1 MKYLFDHWDEIA
13 NALSK
18 PPLLLMDYD
27 GTLTPIVDKPELAV
41 LPEDMRELLKNLL
54 TYYPVA
60 IISGRALKDIK
71 KLVDVW
77 GIYYAGNHGFEIFG
91 PGMDLKKPEVEKL
104 KPVLWEICGE
114 LRELLT
120 GINGVIIEN
129 KDLTAS
135 VHYRLV
141 SNDEVEELKQI
152 FDDMMRPWIE
162 KGMIKI
168 TEGKK
173 VLEIRPNIDWDKGKA
188 VGWIIDLVKAEGAF
202 PAYLPIYIGDDRT
215 DEDAFTALKEK
226 EGGIG
231 ILVSEEDVKESNAK
245 YRLKDVGEVKTF
257 LERLVNL

>member
-1 MKYLFDHWDEIA
+1 MKYLFDHWEEIA

-41 LPEDMRELLKNLL
+41 LPEDMKELLKNLL

-60 IISGRALKDIK
+60 IISGRSLRDIK

-91 PGMDLKKPEVEKL
+91 PGMDLRKPEAEKL

-120 GINGVIIEN
+120 HIDGVIVEN
-129 KDLTAS
+129 KGLTAS

-141 SNDEVEELKQI
+141 SKTQFEELKRI
-152 FDDMMRPWIE
+152 FDDITQPWIE
-162 KGMIKI
+162 KEMIKI

-188 VGWIIDLVKAEGAF
+188 VEWIVDLVKADGAF
-202 PAYLPIYIGDDRT
+202 PDYLPIYIGDDRT

-226 EGGIG
+226 GEGIG
-231 ILVSEEDVKESNAK
+231 ILVSDEDVEESNAK
-245 YRLKDVGEVKTF
+245 YRLKDVGEVKVF
-257 LERLVNL
+257 LEKLVNL